1 MDLADSVELDRVVNT
16 LNGLFRQCSFPGF
29 ASAIA
34 VAALLICEP
43 GCKSPAVQGEVSA
56 SEAAPPHSEQPPATS
71 NADSPAPT
79 AGPGTFT
86 AYGPLVAEQQ
96 ADLATQRDGLV
107 TTVAVG
113 IGDRVRAGQMLAQLD
128 DSLLTSQDEAQ
139 KARVAAAQ
147 AEVRD
152 WQAEKLSEQ
161 ADLRRADQLLQ
172 AKVISQDVW
181 EHTKYKLDETN
192 EEVDRSKSEEAVAEA
207 DLKTISLQLQQ
218 SRIVAPFAG
227 IVGRV
232 SVRAEQQVKQGDS
245 LFWVTAEA
253 PLRVLFTVPESAM
266 RQLSVGSALDLSTPD
281 YPGLH
286 QAGHILRLSPV
297 IDPASAS
304 IQVVGA
310 VDHPSPLLKPG
321 MSMQVRLTP

>member
-1 MDLADSVELDRVVNT
+1 VVNI
-16 LNGLFRQCSFPGF
+16 LSAPFRRITYPAF
-29 ASAIA
+29 AAAIA
-34 VAALLICEP
+34 VAALLTCAS
-43 GCKSPAVQGEVSA
+43 GCKSPAAPDHVSA
-56 SEAAPPHSEQPPATS
+56 SEAANPHPDPAPAAS
-71 NADSPAPT
+71 SADSPTPAAPG
-79 AGPGTFT
+79 AFV

-96 ADLATQRDGLV
+96 ADLAAQRDGLV
-107 TTVAVG
+107 TTVSVG
-113 IGDRVRAGQMLAQLD
+113 IGDHVRAGQLLAQLD
-128 DSLLTSQDEAQ
+128 DSLLNTQYEAQ
-139 KARVAAAQ
+139 KARIAAAQ

-152 WQAEKLSEQ
+152 WQAEKLSEE

-192 EEVDRSKSEEAVAEA
+192 EEVDRSKSEQAVAEA
-207 DLKTISLQLQQ
+207 DLNTISLELQQ

-227 IVGRV
+227 VVGRV
-232 SVRAEQQVKQGDS
+232 SVRAEQQVKQGDN

-266 RQLSVGSALDLSTPD
+266 RQLSAGSALDLSTPD
-281 YPGLH
+281 FPGLH
-286 QAGHILRLSPV
+286 QSGHILRLSPV

-321 MSMQVRLTP
+321 MSMQVRLAP

>member
-1 MDLADSVELDRVVNT
+1 LDLADSVELDRVVNT
-16 LNGLFRQCSFPGF
+16 LNAPFRQCSFPGF

-43 GCKSPAVQGEVSA
+43 GCKSPAAPGEVVA
-56 SEAAPPHSEQPPATS
+56 SEAAPPHSEQPPATL
-71 NADSPAPT
+71 NADAPAPT
-79 AGPGTFT
+79 GPGAFT

-96 ADLATQRDGLV
+96 AELAAQRDGLV
-107 TTVAVG
+107 TTVAVA
-113 IGDRVRAGQMLAQLD
+113 IGDRVRAGQLLAQLD
-128 DSLLTSQDEAQ
+128 DSLLSSQDEAQ

-207 DLKTISLQLQQ
+207 DLKTINLQLQQ

-266 RQLSVGSALDLSTPD
+266 RQLRVGSALDLSTPD

-286 QAGHILRLSPV
+286 QAGHVLRLSPV

-321 MSMQVRLTP
+321 MSMQVRLAP

>member
-1 MDLADSVELDRVVNT
+1 VELDRVVNT
-16 LNGLFRQCSFPGF
+16 LNAPFRQCSFPGF

-43 GCKSPAVQGEVSA
+43 GCKSPAAPGEVVA
-56 SEAAPPHSEQPPATS
+56 SEAAPPHSEQPPATL

-79 AGPGTFT
+79 GPGAFT

-96 ADLATQRDGLV
+96 ADLAAQRDGLV
-107 TTVAVG
+107 TTVAVA
-113 IGDRVRAGQMLAQLD
+113 IGDHVRVGQMLAQLD
-128 DSLLTSQDEAQ
+128 DSLLSSQFEAQ

-152 WQAEKLSEQ
+152 WQAEKLSDQ

-253 PLRVLFTVPESAM
+253 PLRGLFTVPESAM
-266 RQLSVGSALDLSTPD
+266 RQLRVGSALDLSTPD

-310 VDHPSPLLKPG
+310 VDHPSALLKPG
-321 MSMQVRLTP
+321 MSMQVRLAP